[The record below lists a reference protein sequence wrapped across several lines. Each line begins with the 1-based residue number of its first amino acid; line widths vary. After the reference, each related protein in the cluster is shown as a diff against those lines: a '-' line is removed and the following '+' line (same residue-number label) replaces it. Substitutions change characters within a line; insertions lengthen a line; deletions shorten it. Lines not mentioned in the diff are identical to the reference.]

1 MSHAPTGVPSPYT
14 VHVHPYPTRFHGG
27 QWIRP
32 VFGMPWA
39 RTPYAVYKP
48 GDLNGFGN
56 TDDGG
61 EIRGHVNTSGGVFR
75 RPNVDGGGIFNAI
88 SGVNGLGQLG
98 EGPAAFVAGAALG
111 FVVTYFVVKKKQ
123 QAA

>member
-32 VFGMPWA
+32 EFGLPYV

-48 GDLNGFGN
+48 SDLNGLGN
-56 TDDGG
+56 DDERGVQRGRVNMRGG
-61 EIRGHVNTSGGVFR
+61 IFR
-75 RPNVDGGGIFNAI
+75 RPNVDGGGIFNAV
-88 SGVNGLGQLG
+88 SGVSGLGG
-98 EGPAAFVAGAALG
+98 VSEGAAAFLAGAAVAFVATY
-111 FVVTYFVVKKKQ
+111 VVIRNRG
-123 QAA
+123 